1 MSTSGAPSYAR
12 MTREISNHGIGRTCP
27 RCKTFTVIFSGVGL
41 DGLHLLPVKG
51 KFQYPCR
58 KCAWSM
64 ECDTKLLEE
73 FPPEKPPLKKR

>member
-1 MSTSGAPSYAR
+1 MQTAGVAE
-12 MTREISNHGIGRTCP
+12 MTKEISNYGLGRTCP

-51 KFQYPCR
+51 KFQYPCK

-64 ECDTKLLEE
+64 ECDTRLLEAYR
-73 FPPEKPPLKKR
+73 PETKPNKNKQ